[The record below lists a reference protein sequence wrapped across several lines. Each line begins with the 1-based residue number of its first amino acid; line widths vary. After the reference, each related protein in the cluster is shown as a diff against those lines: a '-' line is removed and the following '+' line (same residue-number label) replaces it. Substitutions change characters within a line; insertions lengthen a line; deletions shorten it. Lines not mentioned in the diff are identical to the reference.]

1 MILDDRSIPF
11 LPHLLFNFISFS
23 FLYIPFQSLFEQ
35 NKLSRVVRFFFF
47 SLSLIYPSFIT
58 DISITIKKEK
68 FKDTIKNIF
77 DGKTRLKMIERDIKS
92 SWYESKVLYKTLEK
106 RMFRVMHYYPI
117 TDPQTAA
124 PLG

>member
-68 FKDTIKNIF
+68 RKI
-77 DGKTRLKMIERDIKS
+77 
-92 SWYESKVLYKTLEK
+92 
-106 RMFRVMHYYPI
+106 
-117 TDPQTAA
+117 
-124 PLG
+124 